1 MAESED
7 DIVPDEEL
15 PADEENVS
23 PEAAEDEEFVDNDL
37 DIEKP
42 KKEKKEECEPC
53 EVGAPAWMATFA
65 DMATLLMAF
74 FVLILSFASVNV
86 PKFEQIAGS
95 LSLAFGVARIIPKVS
110 LPMAESIIAS
120 DFTPS
125 EAAPTVIPSV
135 TQAVEDSTKEYV
147 KQRIA
152 TEDGP
157 TDIQADYQQ
166 VLESLANEIEQGQVE
181 VKIQGQEIVI
191 ELQDAAST
199 NESGAT
205 GLAPGGRITQE
216 TLEIAKAV
224 TDVQRQ
230 IESSVAVKRQTS
242 GDLNAEG
249 VEDEAS
255 SKFETIRMA
264 LSEQISQGLAEVEQ
278 DGDKVIIRLGQQDSF
293 ASGSADLQASFTQT
307 LTDVGNAV
315 SATGGLVRVEGHTDN
330 IPVAFSERFRSN
342 WDLSSARSAA
352 VANYLLDN
360 SDLKAGNVTITG
372 LADSDPIADNDNAAG
387 RAQNRRIEVIVD
399 G

>member
-1 MAESED
+1 MAETDQE
-7 DIVPDEEL
+7 IAPEEEL
-15 PADEENVS
+15 PADG
-23 PEAAEDEEFVDNDL
+23 EAPAEVPEDEELVDNDL

-42 KKEKKEECEPC
+42 KKEKKEECPTC

-110 LPMAESIIAS
+110 IPMAETIIAS

-125 EAAPTVIPSV
+125 EAAPTVIPNV
-135 TQAVEDSTKEYV
+135 TQTVEDSTLQYV
-147 KQRIA
+147 KQR
-152 TEDGP
+152 TENEDGP
-157 TDIQADYQQ
+157 TDVQADYQQ
-166 VLESLANEIEQGQVE
+166 VLEAMANEIETGQVE

-191 ELQDAAST
+191 ELKDAFST
-199 NESGAT
+199 NEAGAE
-205 GLAPGGRITQE
+205 GLAPGGRINQE
-216 TLEIAKAV
+216 TLDIAKAV
-224 TDVQRQ
+224 TDLQRQ
-230 IESSVAVKRQTS
+230 IETSVAVKRQTS

-249 VEDEAS
+249 TSNEAS
-255 SKFETIRMA
+255 SKFETIKMA

-293 ASGSADLQASFTQT
+293 ASGSANLQTGFTQT

-352 VANYLLDN
+352 VANFLLDN
-360 SDLKAGNVTITG
+360 SSLEAGRVTITG
-372 LADSDPIADNDNAAG
+372 LADSDPIADNGTAAG

>member
-1 MAESED
+1 MAETEQETVPED
-7 DIVPDEEL
+7 DLPSGEGEAVEAPEE
-15 PADEENVS
+15 EM
-23 PEAAEDEEFVDNDL
+23 VDNDL

-110 LPMAESIIAS
+110 IPMAETIVAS

-125 EAAPTVIPSV
+125 EAAPTVVPDV
-135 TQAVEDSTKEYV
+135 TQTVEDSTLEFV
-147 KQRIA
+147 KQQTK
-152 TEDGP
+152 TEINPADV
-157 TDIQADYQQ
+157 QADYQQ
-166 VLESLANEIEQGQVE
+166 ALEALANEIEQGQVE
-181 VKIQGQEIVI
+181 VKIQGQEIVV
-191 ELQDAAST
+191 ELRDASST
-199 NESGAT
+199 DEAGAR
-205 GLAPGGRITQE
+205 GLTPGGRIAQE
-216 TLEIAKAV
+216 TLEVAKAV
-224 TDVQRQ
+224 TDLQRQ
-230 IESSVAVKRQTS
+230 LNTAVAVKRQTP
-242 GDLNAEG
+242 GEQNAEG
-249 VEDEAS
+249 TSDEAS
-255 SKFETIRMA
+255 SKFETIKMA
-264 LSEQISQGLAEVEQ
+264 LSEQISQGLAEVEL
-278 DGDKVIIRLGQQDSF
+278 DGDQVIIRLGQQDSF
-293 ASGSADLQASFTQT
+293 ASGSADLQTGFTQT

-315 SATGGLVRVEGHTDN
+315 SSTGGMVRVEGHTDN

-352 VANYLLDN
+352 VANFLLDN
-360 SDLKAGNVTITG
+360 SNLEAGRVTITG
-372 LADSDPIADNDNAAG
+372 LADSDPIADNDTAAG

>member
-1 MAESED
+1 VAETDQE
-7 DIVPDEEL
+7 IAPEEEL
-15 PADEENVS
+15 PADG
-23 PEAAEDEEFVDNDL
+23 EAPAEVPEDEELVDNDL

-42 KKEKKEECEPC
+42 KKEKKEECPTC

-110 LPMAESIIAS
+110 IPMAETIIAS

-125 EAAPTVIPSV
+125 EAAPTVIPNV
-135 TQAVEDSTKEYV
+135 TQTVEDSTLQYV
-147 KQRIA
+147 KQRTE

-157 TDIQADYQQ
+157 TDVQADYQQ
-166 VLESLANEIEQGQVE
+166 VLEAMANEIETGQVE

-191 ELQDAAST
+191 ELKDAFST
-199 NESGAT
+199 NEAGAE
-205 GLAPGGRITQE
+205 GLAPGGRINQE
-216 TLEIAKAV
+216 TLDIAKAV
-224 TDVQRQ
+224 TDLQRQ
-230 IESSVAVKRQTS
+230 IETSVAVKRQTS

-249 VEDEAS
+249 TSNEAS
-255 SKFETIRMA
+255 SKFETIKMA

-293 ASGSADLQASFTQT
+293 ASGSANLQTGFTQT

-352 VANYLLDN
+352 VANFLLDN
-360 SDLKAGNVTITG
+360 SSLEAGRVTITG
-372 LADSDPIADNDNAAG
+372 LADSDPIADNGTAAG

>member
-1 MAESED
+1 MAETEQETVPED
-7 DIVPDEEL
+7 DLPTAEGEAVEAPEE
-15 PADEENVS
+15 EM
-23 PEAAEDEEFVDNDL
+23 VDNDL

-110 LPMAESIIAS
+110 IPMAETIVAS

-125 EAAPTVIPSV
+125 EAAPTVIPDV
-135 TQAVEDSTKEYV
+135 TQSVEDSTLEFV
-147 KQRIA
+147 KQQTK
-152 TEDGP
+152 TEPNPADV
-157 TDIQADYQQ
+157 QADYQQ
-166 VLESLANEIEQGQVE
+166 ALEALANEIEQGQVE
-181 VKIQGQEIVI
+181 VKIQGQEIVV
-191 ELQDAAST
+191 ELRDASST
-199 NESGAT
+199 DEAGAM
-205 GLAPGGRITQE
+205 GLTPGGRIAQE
-216 TLEIAKAV
+216 TLDVAKAV
-224 TDVQRQ
+224 TDLQRQ
-230 IESSVAVKRQTS
+230 LNTAVAVKRQTP
-242 GDLNAEG
+242 GEQKAEG
-249 VEDEAS
+249 TSDEAS
-255 SKFETIRMA
+255 SKFETIKMA
-264 LSEQISQGLAEVEQ
+264 LSEQISRGLAEVEL
-278 DGDKVIIRLGQQDSF
+278 DGDQVIIRLGQQDSF
-293 ASGSADLQASFTQT
+293 ASGSADLQTGFTQT

-315 SATGGLVRVEGHTDN
+315 SSTGGMVRVEGHTDN

-352 VANYLLDN
+352 VANFLLDN
-360 SDLKAGNVTITG
+360 SNLEAGRVTITG
-372 LADSDPIADNDNAAG
+372 LADSDPIADNDTAAG

>member
-1 MAESED
+1 MAETDQEIAPEEGLPADADVADPISE
-7 DIVPDEEL
+7 DEEL
-15 PADEENVS
+15 
-23 PEAAEDEEFVDNDL
+23 VDNDL

-42 KKEKKEECEPC
+42 KKEKKEECPTC

-110 LPMAESIIAS
+110 IPMAETIIAS

-125 EAAPTVIPSV
+125 EAAPTVIPNV
-135 TQAVEDSTKEYV
+135 TQTVEDSTLQYV
-147 KQRIA
+147 KQRTK

-157 TDIQADYQQ
+157 TDVQADYQL
-166 VLESLANEIEQGQVE
+166 VLEALANEVETGQVE
-181 VKIQGQEIVI
+181 VKIQGKEIVI
-191 ELQDAAST
+191 EMRDAAST
-199 NESGAT
+199 NQSGAV
-205 GLAPGGRITQE
+205 GLAPGGRISQE
-216 TLEIAKAV
+216 TLEVAKAV
-224 TDVQRQ
+224 TDIQRQ
-230 IESSVAVKRQTS
+230 IETSVAVKRQTS
-242 GDLNAEG
+242 GDRNSEG
-249 VEDEAS
+249 TQDEAS

-293 ASGSADLQASFTQT
+293 ASGSADLQTGFTQT
-307 LTDVGNAV
+307 LLDVGNAV
-315 SATGGLVRVEGHTDN
+315 SATGGMVRVEGHTDN

-360 SDLKAGNVTITG
+360 SNLEAGRVTITG
-372 LADSDPIADNDNAAG
+372 LADSDPIADNDTAAG

>member
-1 MAESED
+1 MAETEQETVPED
-7 DIVPDEEL
+7 DLPSGEGEAVEAPEE
-15 PADEENVS
+15 EM
-23 PEAAEDEEFVDNDL
+23 VDNDL

-110 LPMAESIIAS
+110 IPMAETIVAS

-125 EAAPTVIPSV
+125 EAAPTVVPDV
-135 TQAVEDSTKEYV
+135 TQTVEDSTLEFV
-147 KQRIA
+147 KQQTK
-152 TEDGP
+152 TEINPADV
-157 TDIQADYQQ
+157 QADYQQ
-166 VLESLANEIEQGQVE
+166 ALEALANEIEQGQVE
-181 VKIQGQEIVI
+181 VKIQGQEIVV
-191 ELQDAAST
+191 ELRDASST
-199 NESGAT
+199 DEAGAR
-205 GLAPGGRITQE
+205 GLTPGGRIAQE
-216 TLEIAKAV
+216 TLEVAKAV
-224 TDVQRQ
+224 TDLQRQ
-230 IESSVAVKRQTS
+230 LSTAVAVKRQTP
-242 GDLNAEG
+242 GEQNAEG
-249 VEDEAS
+249 TSNEAS
-255 SKFETIRMA
+255 SKFETIKMA
-264 LSEQISQGLAEVEQ
+264 LSEQISQGLAEVEL
-278 DGDKVIIRLGQQDSF
+278 DGDQVIIRLGQQDSF
-293 ASGSADLQASFTQT
+293 ASGSADLQTSFTQT

-315 SATGGLVRVEGHTDN
+315 SSTGGMVRVEGHTDN

-352 VANYLLDN
+352 VANFLLDN
-360 SDLKAGNVTITG
+360 SNLEAGRVTITG
-372 LADSDPIADNDNAAG
+372 LADSDPIANNDTAAG